1 MTIKE
6 RAEKKKRRRLS
17 WEILELVGAGA
28 LIALLAFVF
37 LYFAS
42 MAISET
48 YLTRRGFALDQRQLR
63 ILTVWIRSVCMAASA
78 VVFVAVF
85 LFLIGQKISYLL
97 FIISGVE
104 ALRQRE
110 LDFEISVKGNDEL
123 TELAE
128 SINYLSLSQREINQK
143 EQRLKE
149 ERETLIRSLSHDIR
163 TPLTS
168 ILSYT
173 EYMEGKKTLQP
184 HEVEGYL
191 SMVRT
196 KAEQMKVLTDRLL
209 GKREKKKEK
218 IENGLLLMEQLAAEW
233 EEALEDEFCCQVDL
247 GQCQNFSGNYDIH
260 DLRRIFD
267 NLASNAAKYA
277 DPQGAVKLQIQT
289 QENRVW
295 IRQRN
300 KMRVRSEGQVESHKI
315 GLESVRQIAEEYSG
329 EMKVEQTDMT
339 FEVEIGLEAVELSSK
354 IMP

>member
-1 MTIKE
+1 MPIKE

-42 MAISET
+42 TAIAEA
-48 YLTRRGFALDQRQLR
+48 YLDRREIIFNERQLR
-63 ILTVWIRSVCMAASA
+63 VLSVWIRSVCMAASA
-78 VVFVAVF
+78 VVFVASF

-128 SINYLSLSQREINQK
+128 SINYLSLSQREMNQK
-143 EQRLKE
+143 EQRLRE
-149 ERETLIRSLSHDIR
+149 EREALIRSLSHDIR

-173 EYMEGKKTLQP
+173 EYMEEKGNLQAN
-184 HEVEGYL
+184 EVEGYL
-191 SMVRT
+191 SMVRM

-209 GKREKKKEK
+209 GKRDRKKEK
-218 IENGLLLMEQLAAEW
+218 VENGLLLMEQLAAEW
-233 EEALEDEFCCQVDL
+233 EETLEDEFCCQVDL
-247 GQCQNFSGNYDIH
+247 GQCQKFSGNYDLH

-267 NLASNAAKYA
+267 NLASNVAKYA
-277 DPQGAVKLQIQT
+277 DPQDAVKLQIQT
-289 QENRVW
+289 QENKVW

-300 KMRVRSEGQVESHKI
+300 KMRARGEGQAESHKI

-339 FEVEIGLEAVELSSK
+339 FEVEISLEAAELSSK
-354 IMP
+354 

>member
-1 MTIKE
+1 MPIKE

-42 MAISET
+42 TAIAEA
-48 YLTRRGFALDQRQLR
+48 YLDRREIIFNERQLR
-63 ILTVWIRSVCMAASA
+63 VLSVWIRSVCMAASA
-78 VVFVAVF
+78 VVFVASF

-128 SINYLSLSQREINQK
+128 SINYLSLSQREMNQK
-143 EQRLKE
+143 EQRLRE
-149 ERETLIRSLSHDIR
+149 EREALIRSLSHDIR

-173 EYMEGKKTLQP
+173 EYMEEKGNLQAN
-184 HEVEGYL
+184 EVEGYL

-209 GKREKKKEK
+209 GRRDKKKEK
-218 IENGLLLMEQLAAEW
+218 VENGLLLMEQLAAEW
-233 EEALEDEFCCQVDL
+233 EETLEDEFCCQVDL
-247 GQCQNFSGNYDIH
+247 GQCQKFSGNYDLH

-267 NLASNAAKYA
+267 NLASNVAKYA
-277 DPQGAVKLQIQT
+277 DPQDAVKLQIQT
-289 QENRVW
+289 QENKVW

-300 KMRVRSEGQVESHKI
+300 KMRARGEGQAESHKI

-339 FEVEIGLEAVELSSK
+339 FEVEISLEAAELSSK
-354 IMP
+354 

>member
-1 MTIKE
+1 M
-6 RAEKKKRRRLS
+6 
-17 WEILELVGAGA
+17 GAGA

-173 EYMEGKKTLQP
+173 EYMEGKKTLP
-184 HEVEGYL
+184 LHGKDEGG
-191 SMVRT
+191 
-196 KAEQMKVLTDRLL
+196 TDEGADRPTS
-209 GKREKKKEK
+209 GEAGKKEGK
-218 IENGLLLMEQLAAEW
+218 NRKWASADGTA
-233 EEALEDEFCCQVDL
+233 
-247 GQCQNFSGNYDIH
+247 GSGVG
-260 DLRRIFD
+260 RGTGR
-267 NLASNAAKYA
+267 
-277 DPQGAVKLQIQT
+277 
-289 QENRVW
+289 
-295 IRQRN
+295 
-300 KMRVRSEGQVESHKI
+300 
-315 GLESVRQIAEEYSG
+315 
-329 EMKVEQTDMT
+329 
-339 FEVEIGLEAVELSSK
+339 
-354 IMP
+354 